1 MPRKN
6 RSGKIKH
13 MLVSI
18 TKFLF
23 EKGKGKSKHEEFQKS
38 YDKNETRQTD
48 YIHTYATE
56 NRYEKV
62 VAKFSDFLKEE
73 FNLKYVRDFKDLSTE
88 EIYICLDRYFE
99 KQRDE
104 EHLSASTLKLHISA
118 LEKVLCTIRPSLRE
132 YFTPENR
139 AKWRDGVEK
148 GDNDRYN
155 NPDRV
160 IENLHKIDE
169 TSYAIAQIQRTSGA
183 RIGDVKK
190 LVLDEENMRAYIPGS
205 KGGRHRSIHYDHS
218 PEEFQKLKEYKEI
231 LDKAL
236 QEKKFSEI
244 REEEYYKNLRKA
256 CRMAQEPYKGSH
268 PFRYEFAQTT
278 YETIKELPKEEQEQ
292 YYRTILREWGR
303 NEEDIE
309 GKVREVK
316 EKDMLAEA
324 IISEFLGH
332 SRLDISLHYL
342 KIRRK

>member
-1 MPRKN
+1 MPRAN

-23 EKGKGKSKHEEFQKS
+23 EKGKGKSKYEEFQKS
-38 YDKNETRQTD
+38 YDKDETRQTQ

-62 VAKFSDFLKEE
+62 AAKFADFLKEE
-73 FNLKYVRDFKDLSTE
+73 FDLKYVRDFAQMTTE
-88 EIYICLDRYFE
+88 EIYVCLDKYFE
-99 KQRDE
+99 KQRYDE
-104 EHLSASTLKLHISA
+104 QLAASTLKLHISA

-132 YFTPENR
+132 YFDSEAR
-139 AKWRDGVEK
+139 ARWRDGVEK

-160 IENLHKIDE
+160 VENLHKIDK
-169 TSYAIAQIQRTSGA
+169 TSYAIAQIQRTCGA

-190 LVLDEENMRAYIPGS
+190 IVLNEEKRQVYIADS
-205 KGGRHRSIHYDHS
+205 KGGRHRTIYYDHC
-218 PEEFQKLKEYKEI
+218 PDKFQKLKEYKEI
-231 LDKAL
+231 LDIAL
-236 QEKKFSEI
+236 QERKFSEI

-256 CRMAQEPYKGSH
+256 CRMSNEPYKASH
-268 PFRYEFAQTT
+268 PFRYEFAQEQ
-278 YETIKELPKEEQEQ
+278 YNLLKELPEQEQEQ
-292 YYRTILREWGR
+292 YYRHILREWGR
-303 NEEDIE
+303 SEKDIE
-309 GKVREVK
+309 GKMREVK
-316 EKDMLAEA
+316 EKDVVAEA
-324 IISEFLGH
+324 IVSEFLGH

>member
-1 MPRKN
+1 MPRAN
-6 RSGKIKH
+6 RSGKVKH

-23 EKGKGKSKHEEFQKS
+23 EQGKGKSKHEEFQKS

-56 NRYEKV
+56 NRYEKI

-73 FNLKYVRDFKDLSTE
+73 YNLKYIRDFKDLSTE
-88 EIYICLDRYFE
+88 ELYVCLDRYFE
-99 KQRDE
+99 KQREE

-118 LEKVLCTIRPSLRE
+118 LDKVLGTIRPSIRE

-139 AKWRDGVEK
+139 ARWRDGIEK

-169 TSYAIAQIQRTSGA
+169 TSYAIAQIQRVSGC

-190 LVLDEENMRAYIPGS
+190 LALDEENRRAYIPGS
-205 KGGRHRSIHYDHS
+205 KGGRHRFIHYDHC

-236 QEKKFSEI
+236 EEKKFSEI

-256 CRMAQEPYKGSH
+256 CRMSDEVYRASH
-268 PFRYEFAQTT
+268 AFRYEYAQNT
-278 YETIKELPKEEQEQ
+278 YETIKELPEQEQEQ
-292 YYRTILREWGR
+292 YYRHILQEWGR
-303 NEEDIE
+303 SEEDIE
-309 GKVREVK
+309 GKMRKAK
-316 EKDMLAEA
+316 EKDAVAEA
-324 IISEFLGH
+324 VISEFLGH
-332 SRLDISLHYL
+332 SRLDISLQYL